1 MATQLKI
8 SNDEEA
14 MNHLFTKLKYDLAIK
29 LWDKLIPI
37 LNECKEKVTF
47 SVGKQQRSYP
57 ANLVKALSK
66 IKSCHIVVK
75 GDYSMQELTNVFEI
89 LMNLSGYKCSGLTQ
103 DYDDWKSISSL
114 VNMTELA
121 SKFGMEEVET
131 FLKRVPELLTEHNKN
146 TYRMEMKRRE
156 ELKASV
162 PPVETAS
169 PGSNTYSCRSLSTS
183 DETKDQQ
190 LGGKILYRS
199 KKSKRDED
207 SD

>member
-1 MATQLKI
+1 
-8 SNDEEA
+8 
-14 MNHLFTKLKYDLAIK
+14 
-29 LWDKLIPI
+29 
-37 LNECKEKVTF
+37 
-47 SVGKQQRSYP
+47 
-57 ANLVKALSK
+57 
-66 IKSCHIVVK
+66 
-75 GDYSMQELTNVFEI
+75 MQELTNVFEI

-146 TYRMEMKRRE
+146 TYRMEIKRRE

-169 PGSNTYSCRSLSTS
+169 PAPKPTVVDRYRRRTKQKTSSWGEILYRSLS
-183 DETKDQQ
+183 
-190 LGGKILYRS
+190 RS
-199 KKSKRDED
+199 KKSKRSE
-207 SD
+207 

>member
-1 MATQLKI
+1 MSHNDMATQLKI

-75 GDYSMQELTNVFEI
+75 GTTV
-89 LMNLSGYKCSGLTQ
+89 C
-103 DYDDWKSISSL
+103 KS
-114 VNMTELA
+114 
-121 SKFGMEEVET
+121 
-131 FLKRVPELLTEHNKN
+131 
-146 TYRMEMKRRE
+146 
-156 ELKASV
+156 
-162 PPVETAS
+162 
-169 PGSNTYSCRSLSTS
+169 
-183 DETKDQQ
+183 
-190 LGGKILYRS
+190 
-199 KKSKRDED
+199 
-207 SD
+207 